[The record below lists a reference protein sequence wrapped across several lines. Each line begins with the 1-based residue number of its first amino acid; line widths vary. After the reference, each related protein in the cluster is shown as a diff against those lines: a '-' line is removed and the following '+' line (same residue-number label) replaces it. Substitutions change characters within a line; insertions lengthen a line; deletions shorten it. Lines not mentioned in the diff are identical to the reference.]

1 MEAAKELVTRYDGVL
16 VIRAL
21 INVSIMLSEK
31 DLEVQLVQNGTFVT
45 PYYSEYL
52 DGKYLEK
59 TVNKPVVDAE
69 VQKKLDRMETIQEK
83 AAALQKQLEVLKR
96 NKIKPADIELEQKAS
111 ADVKAEPVEVKQK
124 ICQLQYNF
132 YFDQAEF
139 DANKPYLLVI
149 KDAYCGGREF
159 AVDPALLK

>member
-1 MEAAKELVTRYDGVL
+1 MGACDEAALDIRP
-16 VIRAL
+16 VISAL
-21 INVSIMLSEK
+21 IILLERA
-31 DLEVQLVQNGTFVT
+31 LEVQLAQIGNFVT
-45 PYYSEYL
+45 RYHSVYLAGRYL
-52 DGKYLEK
+52 DKA
-59 TVNKPVVDAE
+59 VNKPIVDVE

-83 AAALQKQLEVLKR
+83 AAALQKQLDALKE
-96 NKIKPADIELEQKAS
+96 NKIKPADIDLEQKTKS
-111 ADVKAEPVEVKQK
+111 DVKSESVEVKQK

-139 DANKPYLLVI
+139 NVDKPYFLVI

>member
-1 MEAAKELVTRYDGVL
+1 MRADFALVDQTLFGFVHEFDRVFDGEDVR
-16 VIRAL
+16 V
-21 INVSIMLSEK
+21 
-31 DLEVQLVQNGTFVT
+31 FVF
-45 PYYSEYL
+45 
-52 DGKYLEK
+52 
-59 TVNKPVVDAE
+59 VDVE

-83 AAALQKQLEVLKR
+83 AAALQKQLDALKE
-96 NKIKPADIELEQKAS
+96 NKIKPADIDLEQKTKS
-111 ADVKAEPVEVKQK
+111 DVKSESVEVKQK

-139 DANKPYLLVI
+139 NVDKPYLLVI